1 MGLAAAG
8 AAADTWGTRDM
19 IDIEGHDAEVIVV
32 GAGPTGLMLA
42 GELGRA
48 GVRTL
53 VLDAA
58 TERSRQSRAGSIQ
71 PRTAEVL
78 DARGLLDP
86 LLAGRPPADTVG
98 GHLAGLPVPLDYR
111 PWQTRWP
118 HPVTVPQYDLEVFL
132 AERLAAL
139 PTVQLHT
146 GCALAELTADD
157 DGVTVVTAD
166 GTRLRAAYLVGCDG
180 AHSRVRAATGVAFPG
195 RSGRYGMVA
204 SDITLTGPDLAG
216 LPHRLEHFSQAVRAN
231 AEQQALLSP
240 LRDGVWRF
248 LFGGPDQ
255 QGVPRDVPVTEAE
268 IAKALQIACGD
279 GLSLTGVRHA
289 SRFSDASRQVE
300 RYRLGRVLLAGDA
313 AHIHLPAG
321 GQGINLGIQDAMNL
335 GWKLAA
341 RLRGD
346 AGDALLDSYHD
357 ERHPVAARVLAN
369 TRAQGVLMSPADPDV
384 ADVRDLLTDL
394 LRLPAANRRVAGM
407 ISGLDV
413 RYELGDT
420 AADPLLGARLPDAAL
435 TTDAGPT
442 RVAELLR
449 TGRGLLLEFADPGRA
464 PAGFADRVDTVAAR
478 PRTDDRLSGDPV
490 ELPGAALV
498 RPDGH
503 VCWTDR
509 TGDDL
514 TGALSRWFGPPR

>member
-8 AAADTWGTRDM
+8 AAAETWGTRDM
-19 IDIEGHDAEVIVV
+19 IEIEGNDAEVVVV

-86 LLAGRPPADTVG
+86 LLAGRPPAGTVG

-118 HPVTVPQYDLEVFL
+118 HPVTMPQYDLEVFL
-132 AERLAAL
+132 VERLAAL
-139 PTVQLHT
+139 PTVRLRT
-146 GCALAELTADD
+146 GCALTELTADD
-157 DGVTVVTAD
+157 GGATVVASD

-204 SDITLTGPDLAG
+204 SDITLSGPDLAG
-216 LPHRLEHFSQAVRAN
+216 LPHRLEHFSQAVRAHG
-231 AEQQALLSP
+231 EQQALLSP

-255 QGVPRDVPVTEAE
+255 QGVPRDVPVTETE

-279 GLSLTGVRHA
+279 GLRLTGVRHA

-341 RLRGD
+341 HLRGD

-394 LRLPAANRRVAGM
+394 LRLPAANRRVAGT

-413 RYELGDT
+413 RYGPGD
-420 AADPLLGARLPDAAL
+420 AAEPLLGARLPDVAL
-435 TTDAGPT
+435 HTGAGPT

-464 PAGFADRVDTVAAR
+464 PAGWADRVDTVAAG
-478 PRTDDRLSGDPV
+478 PRTDDGLSGDPV

-514 TGALSRWFGPPR
+514 TGALTRWFGPAR